1 MTEEHARAAL
11 VAGIIDTMVNN
22 ADAKLFHAKKLMQA
36 GGHEQAEGLLD
47 FIAVNNPTLPD
58 VQYLLGIAQF
68 GSGKH
73 ELAVASVKN
82 AIELDPENQSYK
94 DELETLEKAI
104 KGELPI
110 QVEAAA
116 AAAAEAAAAD
126 DTSQ

>member
-1 MTEEHARAAL
+1 M
-11 VAGIIDTMVNN
+11 
-22 ADAKLFHAKKLMQA
+22 
-36 GGHEQAEGLLD
+36 
-47 FIAVNNPTLPD
+47 NNPTLAD

-68 GSGKH
+68 GSGKN
-73 ELAVASVKN
+73 ELAVASVKK
-82 AIELDPENQSYK
+82 AIELDPENQAYK
-94 DELETLEKAI
+94 DELENLEKAI